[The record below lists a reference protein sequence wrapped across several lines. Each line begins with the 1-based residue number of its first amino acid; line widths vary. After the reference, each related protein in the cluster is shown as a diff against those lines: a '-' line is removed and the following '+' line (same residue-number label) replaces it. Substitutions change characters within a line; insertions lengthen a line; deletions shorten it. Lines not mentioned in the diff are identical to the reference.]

1 MVGVELL
8 GLEVIAMGLSG
19 QYCFCSFTLSCTHT
33 RLIVLMNSSNLTFSL
48 APNWEFVPTED
59 WRADLVGD
67 WIREGWV
74 SDEDEGGTQT
84 TRSVLGA
91 DESRLRSFG
100 HTSPVLLCGVIF
112 F

>member
-1 MVGVELL
+1 MVGVESL
-8 GLEVIAMGLSG
+8 GLEVIVMGLSG
-19 QYCFCSFTLSCTHT
+19 QYSLCSSIASYTHT

-74 SDEDEGGTQT
+74 NDEGEDGTQT

-100 HTSPVLLCGVIF
+100 YAVPVLLCGVMF
-112 F
+112 C